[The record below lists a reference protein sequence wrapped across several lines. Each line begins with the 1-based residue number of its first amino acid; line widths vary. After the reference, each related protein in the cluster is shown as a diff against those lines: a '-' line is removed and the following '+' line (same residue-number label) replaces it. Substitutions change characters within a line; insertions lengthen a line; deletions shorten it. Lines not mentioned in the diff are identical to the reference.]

1 MRMKRL
7 VVLIAVM
14 SLLMIGTVSPTPAR
28 ADGTEI
34 AIIAV
39 AAAVGYVA
47 IVLIGTAL
55 VYWTSSPSK
64 EAREDPP
71 ADGKQPLAA
80 MRSGPLA
87 AMRSVPNCRQSS
99 GDLTLVCW

>member
-1 MRMKRL
+1 MRMKRV

-55 VYWTSSPSK
+55 VNRTPSAST

-71 ADGKQPLAA
+71 VDGRQPPVA
-80 MRSGPLA
+80 MRSGL
-87 AMRSVPNCRQSS
+87 NCRQSS
-99 GDLTLVCW
+99 ADLTLVCW

>member
-28 ADGTEI
+28 ADDT

-39 AAAVGYVA
+39 AAVVGYVA
-47 IVLIGTAL
+47 IVLVGTAL
-55 VYWTSSPSK
+55 AFWWRPAASE
-64 EAREDPP
+64 EARENPP
-71 ADGKQPLAA
+71 VDGKQPQVA
-80 MRSGPLA
+80 MRSGPH
-87 AMRSVPNCRQSS
+87 CRQSS
-99 GDLTLVCW
+99 GDLTLVSW